1 MTLMGAI
8 NHIDAIK
15 PNAYKEN
22 EKKKW
27 LSTLDGLVFERIWAT
42 HEDADIY
49 KDVEVEEGEEKPLL
63 DFYEKDKNG
72 VVRFKGY
79 NSNTPLATEMLV
91 PAPFDEIY
99 IKWLEAQIDYATG
112 EFDKYNNSMT
122 MFNSAFNNYVKY
134 YNRTHMPIAKG
145 YTHF

>member
-15 PNAYKEN
+15 PNAYSQT
-22 EKKKW
+22 EKVKW
-27 LSTLDGLVFERIWAT
+27 LSTLDGLVFEQIWAT

-72 VVRFKGY
+72 VVCFKGY
-79 NSNTPLATEMLV
+79 NSTTPLSTELLV
-91 PAPFDEIY
+91 KAPFDEIY
-99 IKWLEAQIDYATG
+99 IKWLEAQIDYTNG
-112 EFDKYNNSMT
+112 EFQKYNNSMT
-122 MFNSAFNNYVKY
+122 MFKDAYEGYEKQ
-134 YNRTHMPIAKG
+134 YNRTHMPISKDW
-145 YTHF
+145 THF